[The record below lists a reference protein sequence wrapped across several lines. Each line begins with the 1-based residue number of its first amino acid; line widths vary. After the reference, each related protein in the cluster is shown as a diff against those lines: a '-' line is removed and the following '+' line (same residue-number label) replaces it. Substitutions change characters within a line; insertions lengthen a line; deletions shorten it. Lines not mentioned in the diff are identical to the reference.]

1 MKLLAAFVRAA
12 ALASRRRSATSMAAI
27 EVERKYAALCA
38 GDELRERLA
47 AAGANLQSEAS
58 FRDTYFDGDDFRL
71 TRADTWLRRRE
82 RAWELKVPFAE
93 GAGAEH
99 FDGIDLGKDPSGN
112 KRLPDIG
119 TLLKDRTKA
128 FWAAKG
134 RPIEVR
140 LIDPSYQVRLGPA
153 IVSDECMHM
162 CLHA

>member
-1 MKLLAAFVRAA
+1 MCPHSFIRLGSLHFP
-12 ALASRRRSATSMAAI
+12 
-27 EVERKYAALCA
+27 
-38 GDELRERLA
+38 ELRRTF
-47 AAGANLQSEAS
+47 GTVPVSE
-58 FRDTYFDGDDFRL
+58 
-71 TRADTWLRRRE
+71 
-82 RAWELKVPFAE
+82 PFNHVIDIVGHCVIVVAE

-99 FDGIDLGKDPSGN
+99 FDGIDLGQDPSGN